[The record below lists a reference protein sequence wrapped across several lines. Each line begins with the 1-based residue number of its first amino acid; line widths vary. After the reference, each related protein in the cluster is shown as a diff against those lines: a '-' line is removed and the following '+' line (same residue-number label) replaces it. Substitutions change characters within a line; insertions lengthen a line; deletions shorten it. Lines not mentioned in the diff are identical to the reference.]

1 MKIRKYIDFINE
13 EFNDTPES
21 YISIALNQIKKK
33 IDKMFEF
40 QEGGEEPIERSKE
53 KNKSIQKAKSDSRD
67 KSGMS
72 FKDLGVRL
80 ESSEISKYSKMYD
93 SLTVKFSDDEA
104 TYNLFIAIDL
114 KEALPKPPEP
124 GSEEEKEK
132 DFSYEDIKKCYIKF
146 KKYNL
151 DTFEVIGQ
159 TTKNINIKDID
170 EDFLIDLKIEIDEKF
185 GNEEE
190 FKIETK

>member
-1 MKIRKYIDFINE
+1 MKIRKYIEFIKE

-21 YISIALNQIKKK
+21 YIAIALGQIKKK
-33 IDKMFEF
+33 IDNMFEF
-40 QEGGEEPIERSKE
+40 QEGESIDDEPKK
-53 KNKSIQKAKSDSRD
+53 KNKSIMKAKSDSKG

-93 SLTVKFSDDEA
+93 SLTVKFSDDNA

-114 KEALPKPPEP
+114 KEALPKDQ
-124 GSEEEKEK
+124 EK
-132 DFSYEDIKKCYIKF
+132 DFSDDDIEKCYIKF

-151 DTFEVIGQ
+151 ETFEVIGQ
-159 TTKNINIKDID
+159 MTKNIKIKDID
-170 EDFLIDLKIEIDEKF
+170 ENFLIDLKIEMDEKF
-185 GNEEE
+185 GGDEDE
-190 FKIETK
+190 FEIEQND

>member
-1 MKIRKYIDFINE
+1 MKIRKFIDFINE

-21 YISIALNQIKKK
+21 YIAVALSQIKKK
-33 IDKMFEF
+33 IDAMFEY
-40 QEGGEEPIERSKE
+40 QEAEANDEPSEPKKKS
-53 KNKSIQKAKSDSRD
+53 KSIKKAKNDSRE

-93 SLTVKFSDDEA
+93 SLTVKFSDDNA

-114 KEALPKPPEP
+114 KEAIPKDP
-124 GSEEEKEK
+124 EK
-132 DFSYEDIKKCYIKF
+132 DFSDDDINKCYIKF

-159 TTKNINIKDID
+159 LTKNVKIKDID
-170 EDFLIDLKIEIDEKF
+170 EEFLIDLKIEIDEKF
-185 GNEEE
+185 GGDEEE
-190 FKIETK
+190 FEIEHE